1 MLTYLFF
8 PFFLIRLVLVISPT
22 LVKLVL
28 VPTRRYQS
36 LVFGLSTLV
45 LVSLITWSLSP
56 TLLPIKPTEALP
68 FQTEKQVSAKEIEQQ
83 LARYLELYEIQ
94 PTHRDVVFNI
104 SLLYSVL
111 GDTAAASR
119 YRTQAI
125 SVDPNH
131 GFFK

>member
-1 MLTYLFF
+1 
-8 PFFLIRLVLVISPT
+8 
-22 LVKLVL
+22 
-28 VPTRRYQS
+28 
-36 LVFGLSTLV
+36 
-45 LVSLITWSLSP
+45 
-56 TLLPIKPTEALP
+56 LPIKPTETLP

-111 GDTAAASR
+111 GDTAAASH
-119 YRTQAI
+119 YRSQAI